1 MLVDYD
7 DKILCELLEFGFP
20 IGYSG
25 ENLNNKKPRNH
36 SGARDYP
43 EFIFKYL
50 QKELEYKAI
59 VAPLKVNP
67 FVYSNLVLS
76 PLNSVP
82 KSTPG
87 ERRVILDISFPAD
100 SCINKGIVKDVYLGE
115 PVCLKYP
122 SVDDLVQLIKS
133 KGIVKEEPVCLNYQ
147 SVDDLVQLIK
157 SKGRHCH
164 IFKRDLRR
172 AYRQIPIDPRD
183 INLVGFHWKNHRFV
197 DRVLSMGLRSSAHI
211 CQRVTSSVVYMMNQ
225 CGYNLLNYLDNFA
238 GAEAP
243 EDANKVFEFLHKLLT
258 NCGLEES
265 KDKACAPSTKMT
277 FRSGI

>member
-1 MLVDYD
+1 M
-7 DKILCELLEFGFP
+7 
-20 IGYSG
+20 
-25 ENLNNKKPRNH
+25 
-36 SGARDYP
+36 
-43 EFIFKYL
+43 
-50 QKELEYKAI
+50 
-59 VAPLKVNP
+59 
-67 FVYSNLVLS
+67 YSNLVLS

-122 SVDDLVQLIKS
+122 SVDDLVQLIKT
-133 KGIVKEEPVCLNYQ
+133 
-147 SVDDLVQLIK
+147 
-157 SKGRHCH
+157 KGRNCH

-225 CGYNLLNYLDNFA
+225 CGYNLLNYLDDFA